1 MKPSFFS
8 SFRPQSG
15 SFSCQRLLHTSSIA
29 LVASLVGCASYS
41 SVPAGTPLETVLKQF
56 GKPAVHCKSRNNL
69 PRLVWTTQ
77 PNGETAW
84 ATEVSSQGTVN
95 GFEQVLTD
103 EKFSLLSNPGWTK
116 DMVQCEFGPPA
127 EIQGLGFYDKH
138 TVWTYRYMSH
148 RMGHSLMTITYGDD
162 GITVLRYRSI
172 LDPVMGEAARGYGP
186 D

>member
-1 MKPSFFS
+1 MKQSFFS
-8 SFRPQSG
+8 TQKPKVGR
-15 SFSCQRLLHTSSIA
+15 FSTLPSRQILSIT
-29 LVASLVGCASYS
+29 LSLILAGCASYS
-41 SVPAGTPLETVLKQF
+41 SVPAGTPVAEVIKQF

-84 ATEVSSQGTVN
+84 ATEVSNQGVVN
-95 GFEQVLTD
+95 GFEQVLSD

-116 DMVQCEFGPPA
+116 DMIHCEFGPPA
-127 EIQGLGFYDKH
+127 EIQDLGFYDKH